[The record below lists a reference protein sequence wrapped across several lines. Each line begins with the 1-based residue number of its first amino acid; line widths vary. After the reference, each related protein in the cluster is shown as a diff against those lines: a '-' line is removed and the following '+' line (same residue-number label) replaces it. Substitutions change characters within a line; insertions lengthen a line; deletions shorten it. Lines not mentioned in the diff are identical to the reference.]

1 MKEYTIL
8 AFGSALATVLLDIM
22 LGTRILSTRRFWVTL
37 GIMFFFKIP
46 SNGYLTGRPIVL
58 YDPANFLGIRLG
70 TIPVEDFFYGF
81 GLITLTLVL
90 WEYFKQKERS
100 TADRSLSG
108 GEEQ

>member
-8 AFGSALATVLLDIM
+8 AFGSAFAAILLDIM
-22 LGTRILSTRRFWVTL
+22 LATRILSTRRFWVAL

-58 YDPANFLGIRLG
+58 YDPGYFLGVRLG

-90 WEYFKQKERS
+90 WEFFMRK
-100 TADRSLSG
+100 DRDNAL
-108 GEEQ
+108 